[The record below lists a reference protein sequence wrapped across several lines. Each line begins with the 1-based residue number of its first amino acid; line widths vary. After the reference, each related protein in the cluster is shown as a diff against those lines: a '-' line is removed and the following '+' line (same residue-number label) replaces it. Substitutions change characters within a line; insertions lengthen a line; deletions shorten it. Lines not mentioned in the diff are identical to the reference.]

1 MDHYDADSEEE
12 PPSPL
17 LAPVRSPQI
26 GRVSRFIESGLTD
39 EPLDPPTVRIVYPGI
54 TRITTSYPPGHFE
67 SLENNRTNAEL
78 KRLKYEKACPD
89 PISLRDLHDFYIS
102 DTAFHDLDDSSDP
115 DKTMAGIFGS
125 AAPAAATSATA
136 TQGSIANDVTL
147 NGAQTDSIQDLSF
160 SPVSGH
166 LSVASWDNKVYIY
179 EVNED
184 GSNQGKTMMD
194 LKAPALSTCWSKV
207 RWVRPGHLTHTG
219 S

>member
-1 MDHYDADSEEE
+1 MVDYYDADGEEE
-12 PPSPL
+12 PPSPI
-17 LAPVRSPQI
+17 LAPIRSPQI
-26 GRVSRFIESGLTD
+26 PRVSRFIESGLIN
-39 EPLDPPTVRIVYPGI
+39 EPIDPPTVRIVYPGI
-54 TRITTSYPPGHFE
+54 TRLTTFQDPAH
-67 SLENNRTNAEL
+67 LERLEREQRNADLE
-78 KRLKYEKACPD
+78 RLKYEKAYPE
-89 PISLRDLHDFYIS
+89 PIQLRDLHDFYIS
-102 DTAFHDLDDSSDP
+102 DCPLDHPEDSSHP

-125 AAPAAATSATA
+125 APSAAASSATA

-147 NGAQTDSIQDLSF
+147 NGAHTDSIQDLSF

-207 RWVRPGHLTHTG
+207 SHLRP
-219 S
+219 